1 MQADISNSFTGGEGG
16 PGGSGGTGGQG
27 GQGGQGG
34 DAQADVSSVA
44 TILNDWTD
52 ILLTI
57 RDRLPIMALSPA

>member
-34 DAQADVSSVA
+34 DANADVSSIT
-44 TILNDWTD
+44 TILNNWTD
-52 ILLTI
+52 IITTI
-57 RDRLPIMALSPA
+57 RDRLPIVTLSAA